1 MTSASVGAEPDL
13 AFYIPNLTVGGAE
26 QVTVNIVNGL
36 AGRGYDVEL
45 VVSHPGGELRTAV
58 ADSVAVIELADVR
71 IPGIGIGAHLHKLAQ
86 YLGDTEPDI
95 LISEKTDA
103 NILCLGAKRVAE
115 STTTVVPT
123 EHIAFGMMPDE
134 SLKSRGV
141 RKVAAQLYPAAND
154 LIAVSDGVA
163 DSLGEKT
170 AVDRGDISVLH
181 NPVEI
186 TTVQDRAHE
195 PVSHKWIEDTDTD
208 VLLFVGRHHPQKDLK
223 TWLRSFKR
231 VNDTLPDTRAVIA
244 GRGSETE
251 TVRELT
257 VELGLTE
264 VTSIPGYVDN
274 PYRFMNQAS
283 LFLLSSQFEGLPTV
297 LIEAMACGCPIVS
310 TDCPSGPREILADG
324 EYGRLTPVGDV
335 DSIATAALEMLENP
349 TPAAV
354 LQDRAAD
361 FAPQTVLN
369 DYEQFIET
377 RLG

>member
-1 MTSASVGAEPDL
+1 M
-13 AFYIPNLTVGGAE
+13 
-26 QVTVNIVNGL
+26 
-36 AGRGYDVEL
+36 
-45 VVSHPGGELRTAV
+45 
-58 ADSVAVIELADVR
+58 
-71 IPGIGIGAHLHKLAQ
+71 
-86 YLGDTEPDI
+86 
-95 LISEKTDA
+95 
-103 NILCLGAKRVAE
+103 
-115 STTTVVPT
+115 
-123 EHIAFGMMPDE
+123 
-134 SLKSRGV
+134 
-141 RKVAAQLYPAAND
+141 
-154 LIAVSDGVA
+154 
-163 DSLGEKT
+163 
-170 AVDRGDISVLH
+170 
-181 NPVEI
+181 
-186 TTVQDRAHE
+186 
-195 PVSHKWIEDTDTD
+195 
-208 VLLFVGRHHPQKDLK
+208 
-223 TWLRSFKR
+223 
-231 VNDTLPDTRAVIA
+231 A

-349 TPAAV
+349 PPAAV

-369 DYEQFIET
+369 NYEQFIEK
-377 RLG
+377 